1 MSRLQDWLAPL
12 LAFGAIV
19 LPLVLAWWWVAH
31 EARPR
36 PRRQRRQR
44 RAGDNAAHRRD
55 AP

>member
-1 MSRLQDWLAPL
+1 MSNLQDWLEPL

-31 EARPR
+31 EARSR
-36 PRRQRRQR
+36 PRRKH
-44 RAGDNAAHRRD
+44 RARDNAAHRRD